1 MRGEKEIIYHAASE
15 CLLIGYQNLRMLRY
29 LDWAAKIHTDT
40 PEKKSK
46 INVEYIHISA
56 LLGFVETTLVGGI
69 LSLNL
74 DKETEGAAL
83 AAFNKLLWIQNDY
96 FAKYYCNSKQPA
108 VSAAAAQNVGATQT
122 TLLPALLGLVIG
134 ATAVWFGVKKHG
146 M

>member
-1 MRGEKEIIYHAASE
+1 MRGEKEIIYHAATE
-15 CLLIGYQNLRMLRY
+15 CLLIAYQNLRMLRY

-96 FAKYYCNSKQPA
+96 FAKYYCNPKQPA
-108 VSAAAAQNVGATQT
+108 VSAAAAQNMGATQN
-122 TLLPALLGLVIG
+122 TLLPALMGLVIG